1 MKWFTFEAAGEYL
14 AIEARHIYRV
24 IDEVKPTPVP
34 LVPSCHMGMI
44 YYRGELF
51 DVIEVGVL
59 LGQRR
64 TASKRNLLIILL
76 RWGHKRLA
84 LVPDKITGLV
94 WIEDTREQQAVYTQ
108 GEYTFRLL
116 TPDDIWK
123 ALSELPYGS
132 YKV

>member
-44 YYRGELF
+44 YCRGELF
-51 DVIEVGVL
+51 DVIEVGAL

-64 TASKRNLLIILL
+64 TTSKKNSLIILL
-76 RWGHKRLA
+76 RWSHKRLA
-84 LVPDKITGLV
+84 LVPDKITGLI
-94 WIEDTREQQAVYTQ
+94 WIEDTREKQTVYTQ

-116 TPDDIWK
+116 TPDEIYEKLETGNWK
-123 ALSELPYGS
+123 LVGA
-132 YKV
+132 